1 MNITTSQF
9 HMMAKLLDAT
19 SLRQRVIGE
28 NIANVNTPGYQRQE
42 VQFEQQLVRLIEGSN
57 KPLGDRELG
66 DVRPRVTTTKNLPS
80 RADGNNVNVETEVGQ
95 LTKNEILY
103 ETYSQILATQLG
115 MMRTAITGN
124 Q

>member
-1 MNITTSQF
+1 
-9 HMMAKLLDAT
+9 MMAKLLDAT

-66 DVRPRVTTTKNLPS
+66 DVRPRVTTTKNLPN

>member
-1 MNITTSQF
+1 MNITPSQY

-42 VQFEQQLVRLIEGSN
+42 VQFEQQLVQLIEGGN

-66 DVRPRVTTTKNLPS
+66 DVQPQVTTTENLPK
-80 RADGNNVNVETEVGQ
+80 RADGNNVDIEMEVGQ
-95 LTKNEILY
+95 LTRNEILY
-103 ETYSQILATQLG
+103 ETYSQLLATQLG
-115 MMRTAITGN
+115 MMRAAITGN